1 MHLLREGFHEKLFLL
16 TDEQNRLIVRKEA
29 KSAQQG
35 MLAAEIAWLEELPPA
50 MRSYFPPVLRSS
62 RGDGERHAP
71 SYDMPYFD
79 QEWVPLS
86 EMILLETCSRTVGLK
101 LIARVM
107 QVMFSG
113 IFPTTY
119 PHEAAAYPDQMLCL
133 LERCAQQITAMPVF
147 TPLMRSDML
156 SLNGEKQ
163 WNVSPLLEFL
173 KSRDAARAALRP
185 ATMRKVHGDLYP
197 ENVLVHL
204 PSLRRRTPQV
214 MLIDPVA
221 AIGLSRGDFAMDVA
235 KFRSWLSAELLALR
249 LGFFSIETQWDNG
262 PAFDL
267 SLHTDE
273 PQLSA
278 LSDGRVLHG
287 FSRLLET
294 ATWARTV
301 CDSDPNWRARVSFY
315 ESLYALSMV
324 PLVPAWQSLG
334 RFLVGV
340 HHLNNFVSTLRIRP
354 SRPVHPQS
362 EQPENVQPP
371 SYERHTL

>member
-1 MHLLREGFHEKLFLL
+1 VHLLREGFHEKLFLL
-16 TDEQNRLIVRKEA
+16 TDEQDRLIVRKEA
-29 KSAQQG
+29 KSAQHG
-35 MLAAEIAWLEELPPA
+35 TLAAEIAWLEELPLA
-50 MRSYFPPVLRSS
+50 MQPYFPRVLRSS
-62 RGDGERHAP
+62 RGDGTRHVP
-71 SYDMPYFD
+71 SYDMPYFG

-86 EMILLETCSRTVGLK
+86 EMILLETCSRAAALK
-101 LIARVM
+101 LIAQVM

-119 PHEAAAYPDQMLCL
+119 PQEATAYPEQMLRL
-133 LERCAQQITAMPVF
+133 LERCARQITAMPVF

-156 SLNGEKQ
+156 SLNGGKQ
-163 WNVSPLLEFL
+163 WNVFPLLEFL
-173 KSRDAARAALRP
+173 KSREEARGALRP
-185 ATMRKVHGDLYP
+185 GAIRKVHGDLYP
-197 ENVLVHL
+197 ENVLVYL
-204 PSLRRRTPQV
+204 PSLRWRTPRV

-249 LGFFSIETQWDNG
+249 LGFFSIETQWNNG

-267 SLHTDE
+267 CLHTDE

-278 LSDGRVLHG
+278 LSDGSVLQK
-287 FSRLLET
+287 FSGLLET
-294 ATWARTV
+294 ATWAHAV
-301 CDSDPNWRARVSFY
+301 CDTDPRWGARVSFY

-340 HHLNNFVSTLRIRP
+340 RHLNNFVTTMNLNPSST
-354 SRPVHPQS
+354 VHQEG
-362 EQPENVQPP
+362 EQPANAQPP
-371 SYERHTL
+371 NY

>member
-1 MHLLREGFHEKLFLL
+1 VHLLREGFHEKLFLF
-16 TDEQNRLIVRKEA
+16 TDEQDRLIVRKEA
-29 KSAQQG
+29 KSAQHG
-35 MLAAEIAWLEELPPA
+35 TLTAEIAWLEELPPA
-50 MRSYFPPVLRSS
+50 MRHYFPRVLRSS
-62 RGDGERHAP
+62 RGEGNGHAP
-71 SYDMPYFD
+71 SYDMPYFG

-86 EMILLETCSRTVGLK
+86 EMILLKTCSRTVALK
-101 LIARVM
+101 LIAQVM

-119 PHEAAAYPDQMLCL
+119 PQEAAAYPEQLLRL

-156 SLNGEKQ
+156 SLNGGKQ
-163 WNVSPLLEFL
+163 WNVFPLLEFL
-173 KSRDAARAALRP
+173 KSREEAQEALCPAA
-185 ATMRKVHGDLYP
+185 MRKVHGDLYP
-197 ENVLVHL
+197 ENVLVYL
-204 PSLRRRTPQV
+204 PSVRWRTPRV
-214 MLIDPVA
+214 LLIDPVA

-267 SLHTDE
+267 CLHTDE

-278 LSDGRVLHG
+278 LSDGRVLQE

-301 CDSDPNWRARVSFY
+301 CDSDPNWWARVSFY

-324 PLVPAWQSLG
+324 PLVPSWQSMG

-340 HHLNNFVSTLRIRP
+340 QHLNNFVSTLNVGP
-354 SRPVHPQS
+354 SRTVHQEG
-362 EQPENVQPP
+362 EQPGNAQPP
-371 SYERHTL
+371 SP

>member
-16 TDEQNRLIVRKEA
+16 TDEQDRLIVRKQA

-35 MLAAEIAWLEELPPA
+35 TLAAEIVWLEELPA
-50 MRSYFPPVLRSS
+50 TMRQYFPRVLHAN
-62 RGDGERHAP
+62 RGDGDTHAP

-79 QEWVPLS
+79 KEWVPLS
-86 EMILLETCSRTVGLK
+86 ELILLETCSRTVGQK
-101 LIARVM
+101 LIAQVM
-107 QVMFSG
+107 RVMFSG

-119 PHEAAAYPDQMLCL
+119 PMEAASYPEQMIRL

-147 TPLMRSDML
+147 APLMRTGKL
-156 SLNGEKQ
+156 SLNGVKQ
-163 WNVSPLLEFL
+163 WNVFPLLEFL
-173 KSRDAARAALRP
+173 KSKGEAREALRP
-185 ATMRKVHGDLYP
+185 AAMRKVHGDLYP
-197 ENVLVHL
+197 ENVLVYL
-204 PSLRRRTPQV
+204 PSLRWRTPRV

-221 AIGLSRGDFAMDVA
+221 AIGLTRGDFAMDVA

-262 PAFDL
+262 PAFEL

-278 LSDGRVLHG
+278 LSDGKVLQE
-287 FSRLLET
+287 FSGLLAT
-294 ATWARTV
+294 APWARAV
-301 CDSDPNWRARVSFY
+301 CDADPNWWARVSFY

-324 PLVPAWQSLG
+324 PLVPAWQSMG

-340 HHLNNFVSTLRIRP
+340 HHLNNFVATLNVSPSSTGHQEAEHLRT
-354 SRPVHPQS
+354 VQS
-362 EQPENVQPP
+362 SN
-371 SYERHTL
+371 Y

>member
-50 MRSYFPPVLRSS
+50 MQPHFPRVLRSS
-62 RGDGERHAP
+62 RGDGKRHAP

-119 PHEAAAYPDQMLCL
+119 PHEAVAYPEQMLCL
-133 LERCAQQITAMPVF
+133 LERCAQQITVMPVF

-163 WNVSPLLEFL
+163 WNVLPLLEFL
-173 KSRDAARAALRP
+173 KNRDDAREALRP
-185 ATMRKVHGDLYP
+185 ATMCKVHGDLYP
-197 ENVLVHL
+197 ENVLVYL
-204 PSLRRRTPQV
+204 PSLRQRTPRV

-262 PAFDL
+262 PAFEL

-273 PQLSA
+273 PRLSA
-278 LSDGRVLHG
+278 LSDGQVLQQ
-287 FSRLLET
+287 FSGLLET
-294 ATWARTV
+294 APWARAI
-301 CDSDPNWRARVSFY
+301 CDADPLWSARVSFY

-340 HHLNNFVSTLRIRP
+340 RHLNTFVTTMNLAP
-354 SRPVHPQS
+354 SISMPQKDG
-362 EQPENVQPP
+362 QPEHAP
-371 SYERHTL
+371 SPNS